1 MPSEIKFVIDD
12 FKTFS
17 QDILAVKSANN
28 GIHHEI
34 IAMFFEVLLCAG
46 SYARH
51 FCIIA
56 WSLGFESFIYP
67 IYLFLSLPH
76 LHC

>member
-1 MPSEIKFVIDD
+1 MTSRHFLRVY
-12 FKTFS
+12 
-17 QDILAVKSANN
+17 LAIKSANN

-34 IAMFFEVLLCAG
+34 VAVSFEVLLCAR

-56 WSLGFESFIYP
+56 WSLGFSGFLYL
-67 IYLFLSLPH
+67 IYLF
-76 LHC
+76 